1 MSAKLDAVD
10 LSSANTALHLACIHG
25 HCEIVEMLA
34 TEMTFEQTFNKP
46 NRQGQKA
53 IDIAQEKVIELQM

>member
-10 LSSANTALHLACIHG
+10 LSSANTALHLACLHG
-25 HCEIVEMLA
+25 HSEIVEMLA
-34 TEMTFEQTFNKP
+34 TETTFEQTFNKQ